1 MKILRI
7 ANLLCLGMFNFLKTT
22 YLVSL
27 LLLISILAIFVDVM
41 NKFVNDALTK
51 DKSIIIRSQPKS
63 AYNIS
68 SFPINYVDTD
78 NISSNN
84 EPVTPSSK
92 NTSRIFSSP
101 SLTLKKSL
109 KWIDL
114 LKRNI
119 SDYVYKPIEQY
130 GLVIINDTI
139 IASRLVNFAFITV
152 ANELRTYIKSLCSPY
167 STEWEC
173 TIKSK
178 YS

>member
-1 MKILRI
+1 
-7 ANLLCLGMFNFLKTT
+7 MFNFLKTT

-51 DKSIIIRSQPKS
+51 DKSIIIRSQPKLT
-63 AYNIS
+63 YNIS
-68 SFPINYVDTD
+68 SFPMNYVDTD

-101 SLTLKKSL
+101 PLTLKKSL

-119 SDYVYKPIEQY
+119 SDYVYKPIE
-130 GLVIINDTI
+130 
-139 IASRLVNFAFITV
+139 
-152 ANELRTYIKSLCSPY
+152 
-167 STEWEC
+167 
-173 TIKSK
+173 
-178 YS
+178 